1 MILLDANVLLYA
13 VNSASEHHHLARK
26 AMVDSFAHARGVA
39 FAWTALLAFL
49 RLSTRAGIFERPLT
63 IEQALQVIAHWL
75 DQPRAHTIHPTTKH
89 REVLGRLLLGAGTA
103 GNLTGDAHLAALAIE
118 HGATMVTFD
127 RDFSRFAGLQWEL
140 PK

>member
-26 AMVDSFAHARGVA
+26 AMVDSFANAHGVG
-39 FAWTALLAFL
+39 FAWAALLAFL

-75 DQPRAHTIHPTTKH
+75 DQPRAHIVNPTAKH

-103 GNLTGDAHLAALAIE
+103 GNLTRDAHLAALAIE
-118 HGATMVTFD
+118 HGATMLTFD
-127 RDFSRFAGLQWEL
+127 RDFSRFAGLHWEL